1 MNEMV
6 EVRVGI
12 ADMKIVD
19 SPNKVLTIGLGS
31 CIGISLYDKRK
42 KIAGLVHIMLPDST
56 KFKTITNEMKYA
68 DLAVPILLSKMK
80 DLGCD
85 KRNIEGKI
93 VGGASMFQFADSKTI
108 SDVGKRNIKAV
119 KDVMKEEGITILASE
134 VGGHQGRTMIVNA
147 ENGIVEIKSI
157 GLEIKYI

>member
-1 MNEMV
+1 MV

-56 KFKTITNEMKYA
+56 KFKTITNKMKYA
-68 DLAVPILLSKMK
+68 DLAIPILLSKMK

-93 VGGASMFQFADSKTI
+93 AGGASMFQFADSKTI
-108 SDVGKRNIKAV
+108 SDVGKRNIEAV
-119 KDVMKEEGITILASE
+119 KAVMKEEGITILSSE
-134 VGGHQGRTMIVNA
+134 VGGHRGRTMIVA
-147 ENGIVEIKSI
+147 SENGVVEIKSI